1 MFGGN
6 LLAPV
11 VELTTV
17 KLDHLAAVAADQVV
31 VMAMTARPIGELSV
45 RSADR
50 IDVSLFGQP
59 IEIAVD
65 GREADRIELAVQLLR
80 GQRFVALAQ
89 RRDDRG
95 LLLGASCRRLTDND
109 SRFYYSCPSM
119 MALIETFDT
128 PFAQKAL
135 VAVLLVA
142 AIGAAIGPMVVLR
155 ELQFFTHSVGSGA
168 YPAIVMSFVVGIA
181 ATVGALVGA
190 IVFAALVALIVRRAP
205 AEGGGSGV
213 DRRDAAIGVS
223 IAAALALGA
232 VLASTVGARDGRLA
246 VPAEGLLFG
255 SVLTVDAAA
264 LTVLAIVAIL
274 VVALSWLLGE
284 RWLATGFD
292 PSSNTRSPFAEA
304 TLFAAIA
311 IAVGASLPVT
321 GALLAPAL
329 LVLPAATARVITSR
343 VKTLVPATL
352 AIAILEG
359 VFGLYLALTFDL
371 PTGAAIA
378 TLAGGTFV
386 LAAVVSLVRRA
397 PTVRA
402 VAAASLLLVALVAA
416 GCGSSEP
423 ANDEGEGTVRVV
435 ATTPQVADIV
445 RHVGEDAIELDTILS
460 PGTDAH
466 GFEPRASDLAKLSD
480 ADVIFA
486 SGGDLDSWIA
496 AAAKASGT
504 DAETVTLSDHVRLIA
519 GGHSHDEEH
528 AEDDEDHAEDDHA
541 EEDHAEEG
549 FNAHWYLDPANVA
562 TATQTVRDELVKVS
576 PPARETFRANADA
589 YILEAEESGRFVRA
603 CVKKLPEDDRAVVTG
618 HDDFAY
624 LADASG
630 IEVAAQLTDSGESEP
645 SAKDVQNAVS
655 EGREHDA
662 RSVVVS
668 RGEVTQLA
676 RRVAES
682 LDVPLLELY
691 ADSLATD
698 NRAATLLGAVNY
710 NVSAI
715 AAAADKSIDCEG
727 RL

>member
-1 MFGGN
+1 MLDAAETVLGCH

-17 KLDHLAAVAADQVV
+17 QLDHFAAVAADQVV

-45 RSADR
+45 RSANR
-50 IDVSLFGQP
+50 IDLSLFGQP

-65 GREADRIELAVQLLR
+65 GREADRVEPAVQLLR
-80 GQRFVALAQ
+80 GQRFVALPQ
-89 RRDDRG
+89 LRDDRG

-109 SRFYYSCPSM
+109 SRFYYSCASM
-119 MALIETFDT
+119 MALIETFET

-168 YPAIVMSFVVGIA
+168 YPAIVLSFVVGVA

-190 IVFAALVALIVRRAP
+190 VVFAALIALIVRRAP
-205 AEGGGSGV
+205 AAGAGTGV

-264 LTVLAIVAIL
+264 LLVLAVATVI
-274 VVALSWLLGE
+274 VVALFWLLAE

-292 PSSNTRSPFAEA
+292 PSSSTRSPLAEA
-304 TLFAAIA
+304 ALFATIA

-329 LVLPAATARVITSR
+329 LVLPAATARVMTNRIN
-343 VKTLVPATL
+343 TLVPTTL

-378 TLAGGTFV
+378 TFAGGVFV
-386 LAAVVSLVRRA
+386 FAAAASLLRRA
-397 PTVRA
+397 PAVRA
-402 VAAASLLLVALVAA
+402 VAAAALLLVALFAA
-416 GCGSSEP
+416 GCGSSES
-423 ANDEGEGTVRVV
+423 ASSTDEDTVRVV

-519 GGHSHDEEH
+519 GGHGH
-528 AEDDEDHAEDDHA
+528 DEDHAE
-541 EEDHAEEG
+541 EEGHAEEG

-589 YILEAEESGRFVRA
+589 YILEAEESGRFIRA
-603 CVKKLPEDDRAVVTG
+603 CVKKLPEADRAVVTG

-645 SAKDVQNAVS
+645 SARDVQDAVA

-676 RRVAES
+676 KRVAES

-715 AAAADKSIDCEG
+715 AASADRNVDCEG